1 MKELFHNKKVLIVD
15 DEPEVRSLLVSML
28 RPIHSSLEVVEAD
41 NGQAAIAMARQ
52 QQPDVIVLDLHLP
65 IMDGYAV
72 LTQLKAIPETQK
84 IPVAVLT
91 GYGGRLTEADV
102 VKSGADVFLEK
113 PIAPIHFLATV
124 AGLMR
129 IKSNYDQLGHEA
141 DDLRV
146 QTIRFLEALSK
157 EIGEERLGEL
167 LQKEA
172 PGLANH
178 LGVS

>member
-1 MKELFHNKKVLIVD
+1 MKELFHNKRVLIVD
-15 DEPEVRSLLVSML
+15 DEPEVRQLLVSML
-28 RPIHSSLEVVEAD
+28 RPIHGSLEVLEAE
-41 NGQAAIAMARQ
+41 NGQVALDLAREH
-52 QQPDVIVLDLHLP
+52 QPHVIVLDLHLP

-72 LTQLKAIPETQK
+72 LTQLKAIEETRK

-129 IKSNYDQLGHEA
+129 IKSNYDQLDRHAAE
-141 DDLRV
+141 LRAE
-146 QTIRFLEALSK
+146 TIRFLEALSR
-157 EIGEERLGEL
+157 EIGEERVGEI

-172 PGLANH
+172 PGLASS
-178 LGVS
+178 LGV

>member
-15 DEPEVRSLLVSML
+15 DEPEVRSLLVTML
-28 RPIHSSLEVVEAD
+28 KPIHSSLTVIEAE
-41 NGQAAIAMARQ
+41 NGQVAIQMAREHG
-52 QQPDVIVLDLHLP
+52 PDVIVLDLHLP

-72 LTQLKAIPETQK
+72 LTQLKALEETHR

-113 PIAPIHFLATV
+113 PIAPIHFLATI

-129 IKSNYDQLGHEA
+129 IKSNYDQLGNRAE
-141 DDLRV
+141 DLRA

-178 LGVS
+178 LGA